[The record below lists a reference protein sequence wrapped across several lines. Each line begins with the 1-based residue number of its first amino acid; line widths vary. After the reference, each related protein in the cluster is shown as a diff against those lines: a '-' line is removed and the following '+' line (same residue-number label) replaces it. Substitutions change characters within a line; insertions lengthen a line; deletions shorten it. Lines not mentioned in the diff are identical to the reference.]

1 MNKIKLILIAVLLTA
16 GAAFALQPVLAEEA
30 DVKVSVEGEDEA
42 YAKAK
47 AESTCE
53 AGPYGQ
59 CTTTAKA
66 EAEAKATSKIVY
78 LDREKVRGEMYHEP
92 VDASIDVKTS
102 VAALGSVTS
111 GMIAVAIKLKERL
124 S

>member
-16 GAAFALQPVLAEEA
+16 SAAFALQPVLAEEA

-78 LDREKVRGEMYHEP
+78 LDREQVRGEMYHEP
-92 VDASIDVKTS
+92 VDASIDAKTS
-102 VAALGSVTS
+102 IAALGSVSS
-111 GMIAVAIKLKERL
+111 GLIALAVKLKQRVA
-124 S
+124 